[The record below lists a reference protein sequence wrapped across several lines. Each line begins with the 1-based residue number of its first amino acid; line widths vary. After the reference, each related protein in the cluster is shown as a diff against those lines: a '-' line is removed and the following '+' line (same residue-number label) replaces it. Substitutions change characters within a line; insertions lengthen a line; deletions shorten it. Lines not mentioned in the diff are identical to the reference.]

1 MLETPMDRETAE
13 EIKRHF
19 NVVAESLRSEIRT
32 VAERLDDLQDRG
44 SAVFKGVQEEFDEIK
59 SVIRLSS

>member
-1 MLETPMDRETAE
+1 MDRETAE

-32 VAERLDDLQDRG
+32 IADRLDDVQDQV
-44 SAVFKGVQEEFDEIK
+44 SAAFKGFQEEFDEIK
-59 SVIRLSS
+59 SVIRLTS